1 MYRFVFCFKI
11 RNNCKTSNRNSRKKE
26 RKTDRQ
32 KEGKETNTSKQNRGK
47 GDVSLVALQTQ
58 LFLSSK
64 RNPKQKI
71 LYLLDGNASQTRI
84 DPWSNHENDT
94 SYVQGENTI
103 SF

>member
-1 MYRFVFCFKI
+1 LQNKQQEQQ
-11 RNNCKTSNRNSRKKE
+11 KE
-26 RKTDRQ
+26 RKTDRQRQ
-32 KEGKETNTSKQNRGK
+32 KEGKETNTSKQKMGK

>member
-1 MYRFVFCFKI
+1 MQNKQQEQQ
-11 RNNCKTSNRNSRKKE
+11 KE
-26 RKTDRQ
+26 RKTDRQRQ
-32 KEGKETNTSKQNRGK
+32 KEGKETNTSKQKMGK

-84 DPWSNHENDT
+84 DPVESVSST
-94 SYVQGENTI
+94 SHNFFPSDKTTGRE
-103 SF
+103 